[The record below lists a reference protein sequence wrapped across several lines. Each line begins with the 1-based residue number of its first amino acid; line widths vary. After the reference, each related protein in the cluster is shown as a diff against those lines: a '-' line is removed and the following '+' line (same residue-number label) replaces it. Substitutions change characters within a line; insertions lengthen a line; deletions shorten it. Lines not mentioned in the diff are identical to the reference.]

1 MLFLSKIHT
10 TQGRTRGLKPAR
22 FREFEEVPLV
32 VLAKLS
38 VVAIETEVSSLEMSL
53 VRAEETICWNPQ
65 GPS

>member
-1 MLFLSKIHT
+1 MLFLSKIHN
-10 TQGRTRGLKPAR
+10 TQGRTRGQEPAR
-22 FREFEEVPLV
+22 FRELEEVPPV

-38 VVAIETEVSSLEMSL
+38 VVAIETEVSRLEMSL